1 MSTQNT
7 LLEPIDC
14 ELVVGVVG
22 AVGTQF
28 QEVFSKLESH
38 LGLAGY
44 DVEVIKVSR
53 DVISQIVE
61 VKNFNSDFERFS
73 NFMEAGN
80 EARRLSNSWTEEGL
94 VQGNN
99 AILAMG
105 VAARIFEKSL
115 DDKNMRPPRFRR
127 AYIVDSLKRKEEVEA
142 LRSVYG
148 DGFVLLGVHE
158 SEEQR
163 IVNLSCQDKM
173 SREEAKLLIGR
184 DHEELADPFG
194 QRVNETFH
202 LADFFVEIRDGRTD
216 LECNIRRLVEIWFGH
231 PYRTPTF
238 DEYAM
243 YIAHSAALRSADL
256 SRQVGAVLARG
267 ELILS
272 TGANECPKP
281 HGGLYWAERF
291 FGNDCM
297 NDAENGRDY
306 RRGMD
311 SNRAAQ
317 VEMIQSIVKMFHDDL
332 KSTEALAMFEKLDNS
347 PIKDITEYGRVVH
360 AEMEALLA
368 CGRLGV
374 STQGATLYCTTFPCH
389 NCAKHI
395 IASGVTKVVYIEPYP
410 KSRALA
416 HHSDAISEYEA
427 SDRVQFIPFT
437 GVGPRRFYDLF
448 SIGGSGSYPIKRKD
462 RVTGKSLNW
471 QLQKSRLR
479 IQMKAFTYLEAET
492 QAARL
497 FHNWIPKGKGE

>member
-1 MSTQNT
+1 
-7 LLEPIDC
+7 
-14 ELVVGVVG
+14 
-22 AVGTQF
+22 
-28 QEVFSKLESH
+28 
-38 LGLAGY
+38 
-44 DVEVIKVSR
+44 
-53 DVISQIVE
+53 
-61 VKNFNSDFERFS
+61 
-73 NFMEAGN
+73 
-80 EARRLSNSWTEEGL
+80 
-94 VQGNN
+94 
-99 AILAMG
+99 
-105 VAARIFEKSL
+105 
-115 DDKNMRPPRFRR
+115 
-127 AYIVDSLKRKEEVEA
+127 
-142 LRSVYG
+142 
-148 DGFVLLGVHE
+148 
-158 SEEQR
+158 
-163 IVNLSCQDKM
+163 
-173 SREEAKLLIGR
+173 
-184 DHEELADPFG
+184 
-194 QRVNETFH
+194 
-202 LADFFVEIRDGRTD
+202 
-216 LECNIRRLVEIWFGH
+216 
-231 PYRTPTF
+231 
-238 DEYAM
+238 
-243 YIAHSAALRSADL
+243 
-256 SRQVGAVLARG
+256 
-267 ELILS
+267 
-272 TGANECPKP
+272 
-281 HGGLYWAERF
+281 
-291 FGNDCM
+291 
-297 NDAENGRDY
+297 
-306 RRGMD
+306 MD